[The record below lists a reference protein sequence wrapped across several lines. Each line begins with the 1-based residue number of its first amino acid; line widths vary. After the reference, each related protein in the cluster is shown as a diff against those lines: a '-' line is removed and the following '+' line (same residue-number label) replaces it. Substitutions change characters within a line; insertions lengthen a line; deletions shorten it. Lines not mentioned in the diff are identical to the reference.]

1 MSWVAHGS
9 HCAKDN
15 SIQCN
20 LNNVVLRMMVG
31 MVPFMKHSI
40 SFSFKIVNR
49 ISIDIISMKEINNLW
64 FARVFELG
72 IKRSNLK
79 SNHHGT
85 GIGRSRQTRIINN
98 H

>member
-1 MSWVAHGS
+1 MILVAHGS
-9 HCAKDN
+9 HRAKDN

-31 MVPFMKHSI
+31 IVPFMKHPI
-40 SFSFKIVNR
+40 SFKIVNR
-49 ISIDIISMKEINNLW
+49 ISIDIISMKEITTSCM
-64 FARVFELG
+64 AHVFELG
-72 IKRSNLK
+72 MKRSNLK

-85 GIGRSRQTRIINN
+85 GIGRARQTRIINN

>member
-9 HCAKDN
+9 HRAKDN
-15 SIQCN
+15 SIQFN

-49 ISIDIISMKEINNLW
+49 IFIDIISMKEIITSW
-64 FARVFELG
+64 RVYLSLVLYKT
-72 IKRSNLK
+72 IKLE
-79 SNHHGT
+79 
-85 GIGRSRQTRIINN
+85 I
-98 H
+98 